1 MLYPS
6 VSNLFEDVFDG
17 DFFERHDLTPSRFG
31 RHVGKLAVM
40 RTDIKET
47 KSAYKL
53 AIDLPGYEKEN
64 IKVTLEQGVLTVSAE
79 KKSELKE
86 EDEEEHKLIRSE
98 RYVGINSRSWFVGE
112 DIKQEDIKAKYKNG
126 VLNLT
131 IAKPAE
137 EIKANEVKNIT
148 IE

>member
-6 VSNLFEDVFDG
+6 VNNLFEDVFDG

-31 RHVGKLAVM
+31 RHVGKLAAM
-40 RTDIKET
+40 RADIKET
-47 KSAYKL
+47 KNAYKI
-53 AIDLPGYEKEN
+53 AIDLPGCEKED
-64 IKVTLEQGVLTVSAE
+64 IKITLTQGILTVSAE
-79 KKSELKE
+79 KKSELE
-86 EDEEEHKLIRSE
+86 EKDEEQKLIRSE
-98 RYVGINSRSWFVGE
+98 RYVGVNSRSWFVGE

-137 EIKANEVKNIT
+137 EIKANEVNNIT